1 MGREGLRAVSIGGG
15 TGQPRLIQA
24 LRLMGAHIDSVVAM
38 ADDGGS
44 TGLLREQAHVVPPGD
59 VRKCISALAADPAS
73 PLARAFAHRF
83 PYIDDHALG
92 NLLLVALA
100 EETGSFTAGIRA
112 CERMLDCI
120 GRVHPSTLD
129 TVSLA
134 GRTVSGE
141 VVYGQARI
149 SYGRRAFERVWLEPA
164 GAVANPEAVEA
175 ILAADLVVLGPGSLF
190 TSIIPNVLVDG
201 IREALV
207 RTSARRVF
215 VCPKIDSLGETSG
228 MSVADHVYALAACGL
243 ADAIDAVLV
252 HRGAEPE
259 FVYPYEKRAWERL
272 VAQAAGVLPE
282 DAGAAGVVPAS
293 AANAAPAAPAAFD
306 GGGACAA
313 AGMSPEPGADAASGS
328 PDEAGEPGAAS
339 GSPVEAAVPGTASA
353 DAPVS
358 ASSIAAAKAAP
369 FGPIRASEQ
378 DLERIARIARQVI
391 VRDFT
396 GSGCQPAQ
404 HDPAR
409 LAAALAEVLA

>member
-44 TGLLREQAHVVPPGD
+44 TGLLRERAHVVPPGD

-120 GRVHPSTLD
+120 GHVHPSTLD
-129 TVSLA
+129 AVSLA

-141 VVYGQARI
+141 VVCGQARI

-201 IREALV
+201 IREAIC

-282 DAGAAGVVPAS
+282 DAGAAGVAPVSAVAAAAAAS
-293 AANAAPAAPAAFD
+293 D
-306 GGGACAA
+306 GGDARAA
-313 AGMSPEPGADAASGS
+313 AGMPPEPGTDAASSS
-328 PDEAGEPGAAS
+328 PAEVGEPDAASSSSAEASAPGAAS
-339 GSPVEAAVPGTASA
+339 AA
-353 DAPVS
+353 APVS